1 MKNNAGFVKGSAIT
15 SLVFSAG
22 IGIGLYFLKQYHTD
36 KVDQARI
43 EGIEYFISSGNAAKY
58 ANGEMPEGEFPL
70 CEMSSKQDWE
80 VIVRYH
86 PDKKSNGRA
95 KTHETISK
103 ESNLHDSLERDF
115 AHLKDE
121 FKRVSALCRAQD
133 AYLKEYLAG
142 ISPNEEIPADPKK

>member
-1 MKNNAGFVKGSAIT
+1 MSKCPST
-15 SLVFSAG
+15 
-22 IGIGLYFLKQYHTD
+22 
-36 KVDQARI
+36 
-43 EGIEYFISSGNAAKY
+43 YFISSGSAAKY
-58 ANGEMPEGEFPL
+58 ANGEMSEGEFPL

-95 KTHETISK
+95 KAHETISK
-103 ESNLHDSLERDF
+103 ESNLRDSLERDF

-142 ISPNEEIPADPKK
+142 ISPNEEIPADPKE